1 MEASEYDHQAVEAA
15 ARALWD
21 ERDVY
26 RYDAGS
32 SGPVVG
38 STVVGSTVVGSPVVG
53 STVFSVDTPPAYVSA
68 AHLHVGH
75 AMSYSQPDFIVRY
88 RRTRGAGVLPDG
100 LR

>member
-38 STVVGSTVVGSPVVG
+38 SPVVG

-68 AHLHVGH
+68 AHLPV
-75 AMSYSQPDFIVRY
+75 Q
-88 RRTRGAGVLPDG
+88 
-100 LR
+100 